1 MGKGECKPPLNL
13 LHPADRSQDSCRTR
27 TTAAVILEGPPE
39 LINLV
44 LGLQLERGSELAA
57 FVKA

>member
-1 MGKGECKPPLNL
+1 
-13 LHPADRSQDSCRTR
+13 
-27 TTAAVILEGPPE
+27 VILEDPPE

-44 LGLQLERGSELAA
+44 LGLQLERGRELAA